1 MKPYRF
7 SFVGADASVSDFI
20 KLAKAVQAGNDLED
34 VDSHFLGNE
43 RVSTTRRKFQEL
55 KHRMGN
61 LTSRQ
66 KGLLAEGTYDQQLQ
80 MTHLALCKSYQIYRD
95 FITEVLAEKII
106 LFDYTITDL
115 DFNSFVSR
123 KMVDHPELDDLAFST
138 LKKVK
143 QVIYRMLN
151 QVELIESTKSPILQ
165 VPILDEIAEQ
175 AILQDDPNLL
185 TCFLYNHKR
194 ITSAL

>member
-20 KLAKAVQAGNDLED
+20 KLAKAVQAGNELED

-55 KHRMGN
+55 KHRMGS
-61 LTSRQ
+61 LTSTQ
-66 KGLLAEGTYDQQLQ
+66 KDLLAEGTYDQQLQ

-123 KMVDHPELDDLAFST
+123 KMVDHPELDNLAFST

>member
-20 KLAKAVQAGNDLED
+20 KLAKAVQAGNELED

-55 KHRMGN
+55 KHRMGS
-61 LTSRQ
+61 LTSTQ
-66 KGLLAEGTYDQQLQ
+66 KDLLAEGTYDQQLQ

-151 QVELIESTKSPILQ
+151 QVELIESTKNPILQ